1 MVEQATV
8 NRLVTGS
15 SPVPGA
21 KLYVRRLSSN
31 YFLKD
36 NSFF

>member
-1 MVEQATV
+1 MVEQSTV

-21 KLYVRRLSSN
+21 KLVRLSRDLLSSKN
-31 YFLKD
+31 T
-36 NSFF
+36 